1 MKKKEVPD
9 MSDENQLHCFQCN
22 VCGYIYKTQA
32 EELPEDFEC
41 PLCQAGREQFTKIE
55 DRP

>member
-1 MKKKEVPD
+1 
-9 MSDENQLHCFQCN
+9 MSDENKLHCFQCN